1 MARTSHPSAR
11 LTRSS
16 QDKAAS
22 NPLLGIPL
30 FADASSVPFDPARH
44 RPQPPSSTGS
54 DDPSC
59 AGQQVDVQLRTYIW
73 VPGTVLRADYHARY
87 GNVVYEIQYVAA
99 DGSRRRE
106 GFFPKDVRRMNAKDA
121 L

>member
-16 QDKAAS
+16 QDKASPSTPHAIDRS
-22 NPLLGIPL
+22 HLPPPGQTT
-30 FADASSVPFDPARH
+30 PAF
-44 RPQPPSSTGS
+44 
-54 DDPSC
+54 C